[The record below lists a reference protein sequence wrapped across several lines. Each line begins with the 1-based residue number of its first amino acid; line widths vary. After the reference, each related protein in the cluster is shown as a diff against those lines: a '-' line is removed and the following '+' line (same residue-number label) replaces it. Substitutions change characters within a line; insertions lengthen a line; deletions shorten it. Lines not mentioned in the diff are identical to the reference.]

1 MKYRFFFALP
11 VMALLFSCGGNQK
24 EVDKKI
30 NNPEQY
36 SENLEGANKYY
47 NQNEDDQIEDF
58 ILRQGWEMTKTGS
71 GLRCMIY
78 KNGNGIPVADKKIV
92 RYHYKVNLLN
102 GRLCYDTSKE
112 GPKEIWIGHSD
123 VVSGVEE
130 GLMMLRE
137 GDKAKFIIPSY
148 LAYGWIGDSKEIP
161 TRAVLIYDVEVV
173 QVRNY
178 NAQ

>member
-1 MKYRFFFALP
+1 MKIKLFIALP
-11 VMALLFSCGGNQK
+11 IIGLLFSCGGNEQK
-24 EVDKKI
+24 TNNKI
-30 NNPEQY
+30 DNPEQY

-47 NQNEDDQIEDF
+47 NQNENDQIDDF
-58 ILRQGWEMTKTGS
+58 VMRQAWEMTKTGS
-71 GLRCMIY
+71 GLRYMIY
-78 KNGNGIPVADKKIV
+78 QNGSGKVVADKNIV

-102 GRLCYDTSKE
+102 GKLCYDTFKE

-130 GLMMLRE
+130 GLLLLRE

-161 TRAVLIYDVEVV
+161 TRAVLIYDIEVV
-173 QVRNY
+173 QVRDY